1 MTVKQRRWPRSRG
14 RWVLLASLA
23 IQNEGARIKI
33 THAWREGNRHSSEYD
48 TFKLMSRELRTPI
61 LWLLALIYISLVEF
75 ML

>member
-1 MTVKQRRWPRSRG
+1 M
-14 RWVLLASLA
+14 
-23 IQNEGARIKI
+23 KI